1 MKSSSKPVRQ
11 LRFNLISALLTLGIV
26 LYLRHKLQKGFLTRD
41 QEPKA
46 EEMDLMNEQFKQLE
60 AIDTIDGDVIKK
72 TKINKV
78 LKAIIRLTSIPKE
91 EIHEFKRRSTDLLQD
106 YNKVLAADG
115 GSEGGTAEPT
125 TNGVGKAEGS
135 NSPKDEAGDLTMVDA
150 HESTETKPNSDATEA
165 AKASAA

>member
-1 MKSSSKPVRQ
+1 
-11 LRFNLISALLTLGIV
+11 
-26 LYLRHKLQKGFLTRD
+26 
-41 QEPKA
+41 
-46 EEMDLMNEQFKQLE
+46 MDLMNEQFKQLE